1 MNNTQK
7 RKVTNKNGPQKKKIT
22 NTNVHQKKKITKK
35 IKKKKKLKFNFFK
48 FLRNIIIF
56 AIAIFVIVWILTPDA
71 KPATTPSKQPA
82 STSTNPS
89 TTANP
94 VVAQP
99 ASPVT
104 EYKNAQHT
112 QMNNIFRF
120 NQNLYMAMSSNN
132 VVNIYPDSQN
142 GVNELNSN
150 LTAYANKLDAQTVR
164 DDSVFISELTLKNNA
179 FINAVIAYNNEVTSK
194 SPNQATLT
202 KLNSVVL
209 TNYNAVNAFM
219 NSNLGLFK

>member
-1 MNNTQK
+1 MNNA
-7 RKVTNKNGPQKKKIT
+7 QKKKVTT
-22 NTNVHQKKKITKK
+22 NNNGIQKKKITKK
-35 IKKKKKLKFNFFK
+35 IKKKKKLRFNFFK

-56 AIAIFVIVWILTPDA
+56 AIAIFAIVWILTPDA

-82 STSTNPS
+82 STSNNPS
-89 TTANP
+89 TTASP

-164 DDSVFISELTLKNNA
+164 NDSIFISELTLKNNA
-179 FINAVIAYNNEVTSK
+179 FINAVIAYNNEATSK

-202 KLNSVVL
+202 KLNTAVL